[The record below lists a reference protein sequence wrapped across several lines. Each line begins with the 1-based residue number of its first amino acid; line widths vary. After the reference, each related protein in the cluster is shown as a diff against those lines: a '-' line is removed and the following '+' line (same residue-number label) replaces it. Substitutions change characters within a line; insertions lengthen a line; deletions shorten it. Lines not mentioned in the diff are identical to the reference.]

1 MNRKNKISTG
11 NFLRSLILLVMMG
24 WMGSAWAQTTNDQDR
39 TIIAHFKEG
48 FMGNVKFVIPDTIR
62 VNGKDEKGNFKN
74 AICIKPD
81 DMLNVR
87 SFTIPTNYTLFKSID
102 DKGNAV
108 EQYYTLKYWTQEND
122 TTKYELGN
130 TYSFS
135 KEGETINLIPVFK
148 MNDATQDNRTNN
160 PVIRYDFARKVKEY
174 DDPTTKKTERYA
186 LKP

>member
-48 FMGNVKFVIPDTIR
+48 IMGNVKFVIPDTIR

-74 AICIKPD
+74 AISIKPD

-108 EQYYTLKYWTQEND
+108 EQYYTS
-122 TTKYELGN
+122 N
-130 TYSFS
+130 T
-135 KEGETINLIPVFK
+135 GH
-148 MNDATQDNRTNN
+148 
-160 PVIRYDFARKVKEY
+160 
-174 DDPTTKKTERYA
+174 KKTTQPNTNSAIPILSVKKE
-186 LKP
+186 KPSI

>member
-24 WMGSAWAQTTNDQDR
+24 WMGSAWAQTTNDQDH

-74 AICIKPD
+74 AISIKPD

-87 SFTIPTNYTLFKSID
+87 SFTIPTNYTLFKSISSTGVFRCLN
-102 DKGNAV
+102 K
-108 EQYYTLKYWTQEND
+108 LKIMIE
-122 TTKYELGN
+122 
-130 TYSFS
+130 
-135 KEGETINLIPVFK
+135 
-148 MNDATQDNRTNN
+148 
-160 PVIRYDFARKVKEY
+160 
-174 DDPTTKKTERYA
+174 
-186 LKP
+186 